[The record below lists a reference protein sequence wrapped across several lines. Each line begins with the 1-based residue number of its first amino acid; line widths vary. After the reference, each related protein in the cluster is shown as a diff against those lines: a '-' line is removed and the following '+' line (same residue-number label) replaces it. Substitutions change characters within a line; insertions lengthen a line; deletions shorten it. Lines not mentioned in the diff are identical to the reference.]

1 MCKIQRKDHSELNYH
16 NSFHCCLFSGD
27 LDNAA
32 NNDRLNKRQGL
43 CGPEV
48 GTEKETNYIFFN
60 LCMQLGRIKMNYATS
75 NSAVIPVEAAKWWPG
90 HPET

>member
-1 MCKIQRKDHSELNYH
+1 MCKLQRKDHSELNYH
-16 NSFHCCLFSGD
+16 NFFHCCLFSGD
-27 LDNAA
+27 LDNTA

-60 LCMQLGRIKMNYATS
+60 LCMQLGRIKMNYTTS
-75 NSAVIPVEAAKWWPG
+75 N
-90 HPET
+90 